1 MLEELHIT
9 NFALIDDLRAPI
21 GEGFSVLT
29 GETGAGKSI
38 VVDALNAAL
47 GERTGSEVVR
57 TGADSCLVEAVFD
70 ASDCPGAIE
79 AACAAGIPAAD
90 GKIILSREI
99 NSSGRSQCRVNGRA
113 VTSSTVRQITA
124 GLIDV
129 HGQHEH
135 QSLLSVPLHVD
146 LLDAWAG
153 DEVAEL
159 REQARLL
166 HAEMASL
173 RADRERLQTDERERA
188 RMLDLYRFQLSEIE
202 SAKLDPDEER
212 ELEAEWVRLANAEK
226 LSEAA
231 AQIYEALS
239 GAESSQ
245 GAVDT
250 LGTAAVLADR
260 LAQTD
265 PSVSELVEE
274 INNALFGAQ
283 EALAAIRDYRDSVDA
298 NPARLVQVEERLEL
312 IRALKRKYGDT
323 LEEVIEYA
331 AGLGGK
337 IEELSSAE
345 ERSRELDAAVNAAR
359 ERLVLVCADLT
370 SARSRASSGFEEA
383 VERELADLAMDKTRF
398 QASIQPA
405 EPGPKGA
412 DAVEFLISPNAGEPV
427 KPLARIAS
435 GGEMSRIMLALKT
448 VMSAAAHPAPA
459 QRTLVFDEIDTGIGG
474 RTAQVLGE
482 KLASLARGRQ
492 VLCVTHL
499 PQIAGKA
506 ANHYCVEK
514 VVRDGRTSVRLRLLR
529 DEERVAELAR
539 MLGGQEG
546 SETAER
552 HAREMLSLADKGN
565 SQA

>member
-1 MLEELHIT
+1 MLEELHIS
-9 NFALIDDLRAPI
+9 NFALIDDLRVPV
-21 GEGFSVLT
+21 GEGLSVLT

-57 TGADSCLVEAVFD
+57 TGAESCVVEAVFD
-70 ASDCPGAIE
+70 ISDCPGALE
-79 AACAAGIPAAD
+79 ALCAAGIQAGD
-90 GKIILSREI
+90 GKLILSREI
-99 NSSGRSQCRVNGRA
+99 SNAGRSQCRINGRA
-113 VTSSTVRQITA
+113 VTSSTVREITA

-153 DEVAEL
+153 MQVTEL
-159 REQARLL
+159 REQAGLL
-166 HAEMASL
+166 YAELTSL

-202 SAKLDPDEER
+202 SAKLDPGEEE

-226 LSEAA
+226 LSETA
-231 AQIYEALS
+231 AQVYEALS
-239 GAESSQ
+239 GASSSQ

-250 LGTAAVLADR
+250 LGTAAVLAEK
-260 LAQTD
+260 LAHTD
-265 PSVSELVEE
+265 PSVAGLVQD
-274 INNALFGAQ
+274 INNALYGAQ
-283 EALAAIRDYRDSVDA
+283 ETLAAIRDYRDSIEA
-298 NPARLVQVEERLEL
+298 NPARLMQVEERLEL

-323 LEEVIEYA
+323 LEEVVEYA

-337 IEELSSAE
+337 IEEYSTAE
-345 ERSRELDAAVNAAR
+345 QRSLELDAAIDAAR
-359 ERLVLVCADLT
+359 ERLALVCADLT
-370 SARSRASSGFEEA
+370 SARSRASSAFEEE

-412 DAVEFLISPNAGEPV
+412 DAVEFLISPNPGEPV

-459 QRTLVFDEIDTGIGG
+459 HRTLVFDEIDTGIGG

-482 KLASLARGRQ
+482 KLASLACGRQ

-499 PQIAGKA
+499 PQIAGRA

-514 VVRDGRTSVRLRLLR
+514 VVREGRTSVQLRLLR

-546 SETAER
+546 SEVAEQ
-552 HAREMLSLADKGN
+552 HAREMLSVAYKGN
-565 SQA
+565 SQT